1 MDQKNV
7 TRKTIKEKYEA
18 NSEKIQFLEVELGKQ
33 NSIADER
40 NDEIHNLKTQ
50 LSSIKQTAKAKD
62 EIDNEMIVTKPK
74 PISYEQDVLEV
85 EEEVIER
92 ELSSKDD
99 LPTNRKTFSLD
110 DVDEVVTT
118 PKRRRVRN
126 SNQNKQGPIMTT
138 KRKVLGG
145 DIKSKK
151 SPKVNIKSVK
161 KGVKTRKVRIVSKD
175 ADDTVE

>member
-1 MDQKNV
+1 MSNLIFIISGILALTGLLFV
-7 TRKTIKEKYEA
+7 VIRKRNAI
-18 NSEKIQFLEVELGKQ
+18 SLE
-33 NSIADER
+33 IDDDE
-40 NDEIHNLKTQ
+40 DEE
-50 LSSIKQTAKAKD
+50 D

-110 DVDEVVTT
+110 DEDEVVTT